1 MISVNLA
8 SKEVLKIAKA
18 NQLIDRLK
26 LASVLAVV
34 VFVIIVGADYGYFF
48 LTNRQVA
55 SVSSDIEVVSGQ
67 ITQMAETELWSRRL
81 LSVAEEADRL
91 VGLRKDFAGV
101 LLDVYDLLPDEVM
114 IEAVRFEGDV
124 VVVEVMT
131 NGVQAMSRALAVLST
146 VTVQDSA
153 RFDEVALSSVRR
165 NDQGLYILRIEL
177 GLREAI

>member
-26 LASVLAVV
+26 IASVLVIV
-34 VFVIIVGADYGYFF
+34 VFVVIVGLVYGYFF

-55 SVSSDIEVVSGQ
+55 SVSSDIELVSGQ
-67 ITQMAETELWSRRL
+67 ITQMAETELWYRRL

-91 VGLRKDFAGV
+91 VSLRKDFAGV

-124 VVVEVMT
+124 V
-131 NGVQAMSRALAVLST
+131 RL
-146 VTVQDSA
+146 
-153 RFDEVALSSVRR
+153 VR
-165 NDQGLYILRIEL
+165 I
-177 GLREAI
+177 A

>member
-1 MISVNLA
+1 
-8 SKEVLKIAKA
+8 
-18 NQLIDRLK
+18 
-26 LASVLAVV
+26 
-34 VFVIIVGADYGYFF
+34 
-48 LTNRQVA
+48 
-55 SVSSDIEVVSGQ
+55 
-67 ITQMAETELWSRRL
+67 
-81 LSVAEEADRL
+81 L

>member
-67 ITQMAETELWSRRL
+67 ITQMAETELWYRRL

-165 NDQGLYILRIEL
+165 NDQGLNILIIE
-177 GLREAI
+177 IV

>member
-26 LASVLAVV
+26 LESVLAVV
-34 VFVIIVGADYGYFF
+34 VFVVIVGLVYGYFF

-67 ITQMAETELWSRRL
+67 ITQMAETELWYRRL

-91 VGLRKDFAGV
+91 VGLRKDFAGCC
-101 LLDVYDLLPDEVM
+101 
-114 IEAVRFEGDV
+114 
-124 VVVEVMT
+124 
-131 NGVQAMSRALAVLST
+131 
-146 VTVQDSA
+146 
-153 RFDEVALSSVRR
+153 
-165 NDQGLYILRIEL
+165 
-177 GLREAI
+177 